1 MTTVLTLRQGTTAE
15 HAAFTGDQGELSY
28 DTEKK
33 TVLVHDGSTVGGIPL
48 AKKSEVD
55 VKADDANVVK
65 VVSQTL
71 DETKKSQA
79 RTNIGAAKD
88 AEVIKNV
95 SQTLTDTQADQACE
109 NLKINQALRE
119 LITAY
124 GGTVPTS
131 LSEQSVQTLSVEPAD
146 PWSQYED

>member
-1 MTTVLTLRQGTTAE
+1 MTMVLTLRQGTTAE
-15 HAAFTGDQGELSY
+15 HAAFTGAEGELSY

-65 VVSQTL
+65 V
-71 DETKKSQA
+71 
-79 RTNIGAAKD
+79 
-88 AEVIKNV
+88 V

>member
-55 VKADDANVVK
+55 VKAN
-65 VVSQTL
+65 
-71 DETKKSQA
+71 
-79 RTNIGAAKD
+79 D

-131 LSEQSVQTLSVEPAD
+131 LSEQSVQPLSVEPAD
-146 PWSQYED
+146 LWSQYED